1 LLKQP
6 FGVALVV
13 LVGLVVIGLAFYMF
27 SKAYTARFRARLN
40 LTGLSTQARKWA
52 VGFSR
57 LGYAAP
63 GVVFAIIS
71 ILLTVATVQ
80 HNARKALC
88 LDGALK
94 ELAHQPFGS

>member
-1 LLKQP
+1 
-6 FGVALVV
+6 
-13 LVGLVVIGLAFYMF
+13 
-27 SKAYTARFRARLN
+27 
-40 LTGLSTQARKWA
+40 
-52 VGFSR
+52 